1 MKIDFTI
8 LTLRNRINPT
18 WVKKVNYCKQPIR
31 EMNCIIFLTVRTASS
46 RLPKK
51 ALLEIDHK
59 PLIKIL
65 IDRIRTCEN
74 VKDIVVCTTTHESDD
89 NLVRL
94 LKDDN
99 IEIFRGDNK
108 DILNRLYLAAKKY
121 GVDQF
126 VVVEGDD
133 VFCEPVL
140 IDETCRKLSENK
152 FDFLYW
158 ENLPFGVSPL
168 GIKMRKLE
176 KLMQAKKTKVAETG
190 WGKFIIG
197 SRFFNVG
204 KLRPRN
210 KKWIRPDI
218 RLSVDYPQD
227 FELIKKIYENLP
239 SQFSLTDIIELF
251 NKNPEWQKINE
262 SVKEKYKQNF
272 EKKMTK
278 IALKKRK
285 KSK

>member
-1 MKIDFTI
+1 
-8 LTLRNRINPT
+8 
-18 WVKKVNYCKQPIR
+18 
-31 EMNCIIFLTVRTASS
+31 MNCVIFLTVRTASS

-51 ALLEIDHK
+51 ALLEINHK

-65 IDRIRTCEN
+65 IDRIRTCKS
-74 VKDIVVCTTTHESDD
+74 VKNIIVCTTKGKSD
-89 NLVRL
+89 NKLVQFL
-94 LKDDN
+94 ENDKV
-99 IEIFRGDNK
+99 EVFRGDDK

-121 GVDQF
+121 EVEQF
-126 VVVEGDD
+126 IVVEGDD
-133 VFCEPVL
+133 IFCEPHL
-140 IDETCRKLSENK
+140 IDETCKKLCKSK
-152 FDFLYW
+152 YDFLQW

-168 GIKMRKLE
+168 GIKTSKLI
-176 KLMQAKKTKVAETG
+176 KLIQSKKTKDTETG
-190 WGKFIIG
+190 WGNFIANSG
-197 SRFFNVG
+197 FFKVG

-210 KKWIRPDI
+210 KKWIRPGV

-227 FELIKKIYENLP
+227 FDLVKKIYENLP
-239 SQFSLTDIIELF
+239 SRFTLTNIIGLLDE
-251 NKNPEWQKINE
+251 NPEWQKINE